1 MGATD
6 PDVSVAKEN
15 LFKKVRSKEEKD
27 RRQIEDGIEGQ
38 REHFDNHGLHIG
50 YVYGNDRVPGN
61 ASLYERRF
69 VKGAR
74 LPHVW
79 LKEKPD
85 VEWIGSMGP
94 IDSSY
99 VKEFDEESLK
109 RREWSVLDLCGYDAF
124 TLFVGKKDKKSWL
137 NAVQEAKAGLPS
149 KLKVNF
155 VVLDEDFQIIKGVKG
170 AEWVKEMGLS
180 EGGAVLVRPDQHI
193 LGVFGKAGSA
203 PVTGLLQQHLGL

>member
-50 YVYGNDRVPGN
+50 YVYGDDKVPGN

-85 VEWIGSMGP
+85 VEWVGSMGP
-94 IDSSY
+94 INSSY
-99 VKEFDEESLK
+99 VKEFNEESLK
-109 RREWSVLDLCGYDAF
+109 RRQWSVLDLCAYDAF
-124 TLFVGKKDKKSWL
+124 TLFAGKEDKKNWL
-137 NAVQEAKAGLPS
+137 AALEEAKIGLPT
-149 KLKVNF
+149 KLKVNIA
-155 VVLDEDFQIIKGVKG
+155 VLNEDFQIVEGVKKT
-170 AEWVKEMGLS
+170 EWVTEMGLS

-193 LGVFGKAGSA
+193 LDVFGKVDSVR
-203 PVTGLLQQHLGL
+203 VTESLQQHLGL